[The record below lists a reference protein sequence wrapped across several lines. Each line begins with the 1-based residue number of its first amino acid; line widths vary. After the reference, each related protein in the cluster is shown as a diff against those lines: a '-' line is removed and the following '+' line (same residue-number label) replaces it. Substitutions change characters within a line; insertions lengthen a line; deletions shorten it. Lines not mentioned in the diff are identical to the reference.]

1 MCAAHPKLQHLQPPP
16 AKHQRPVTLP
26 SSPRAPKIS
35 KKEEIDEQEELKV
48 HIVKVEKKTKATKKE
63 EIKVNIVKVGKKPR
77 RLRRRRS
84 GKRSTS
90 SKVEKTKAPDR
101 TCRDPIADLAD
112 RLTAQVLQSW
122 MRTGFFST
130 MSPTES
136 PHKNA

>member
-1 MCAAHPKLQHLQPPP
+1 MQPPP

-35 KKEEIDEQEELKV
+35 KKEEIDEREEPNVKEELKV

-101 TCRDPIADLAD
+101 TCREV
-112 RLTAQVLQSW
+112 AQML
-122 MRTGFFST
+122 ST
-130 MSPTES
+130 I
-136 PHKNA
+136 